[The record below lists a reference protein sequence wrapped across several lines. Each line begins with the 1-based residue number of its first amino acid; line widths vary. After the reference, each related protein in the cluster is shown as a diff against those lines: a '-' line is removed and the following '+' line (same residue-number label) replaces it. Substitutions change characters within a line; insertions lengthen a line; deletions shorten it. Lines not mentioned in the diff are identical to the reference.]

1 MSATSKHDP
10 AVRRARGFTRASGL
24 IAAQTRI
31 AAARR
36 GYLKAR
42 LEALWP
48 EIAGADIAR
57 ITWPAKLSA
66 ARGGGGGLL
75 VLAVEGALAPQVQM
89 TLPILIER
97 IAAALG
103 PGVVG
108 RIQLV
113 NGLPAGAR
121 VAPPPQPTA
130 PAPRPVDLEPLRGP
144 LASVADV
151 ELRAALETLA
161 RNVLSRDANKQ
172 RTDR

>member
-1 MSATSKHDP
+1 MSATSRQDP
-10 AVRRARGFTRASGL
+10 AVRRGRGFTRAGGL
-24 IAAQTRI
+24 IAAQTRT

-36 GYLKAR
+36 GYLKAK

-57 ITWPAKLSA
+57 VSWPAKLSA
-66 ARGGGGGLL
+66 GRGGGGGLL
-75 VLAVEGALAPQVQM
+75 VLAVDGALAPQVQM
-89 TLPILIER
+89 TLPTLIER

-113 NGLPAGAR
+113 HGLPAGAR
-121 VAPPPQPTA
+121 AAAPPPPSPA
-130 PAPRPVDLEPLRGP
+130 PASVDLAPLRAP
-144 LASVADV
+144 LAAVADA